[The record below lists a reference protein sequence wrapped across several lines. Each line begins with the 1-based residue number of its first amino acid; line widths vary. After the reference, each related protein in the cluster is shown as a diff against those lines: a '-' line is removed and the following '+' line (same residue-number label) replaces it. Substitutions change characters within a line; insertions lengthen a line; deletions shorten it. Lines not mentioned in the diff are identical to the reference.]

1 MASAVVAVT
10 ALVAALTFG
19 ASMQHLVANPR
30 LFGWNWNVALVD
42 GSGYGNTKPAATE
55 AAFAANPDIE
65 AWGGAF
71 YGATD
76 VNGSNI
82 PVLGM
87 DPSSVAVPPIIDG
100 RMIERSGEIVLGTAT
115 IDRLH
120 VHIGDTVSID
130 RGPVARRRHRD
141 VPDDRCGAR

>member
-1 MASAVVAVT
+1 MVVAVT

-30 LFGWNWNVALVD
+30 LFGWTWNVALVD

-65 AWGGAF
+65 AWAALYGG
-71 YGATD
+71 TD

-87 DPSSVAVPPIIDG
+87 DPSSV
-100 RMIERSGEIVLGTAT
+100 RSRRSSTVVRSS
-115 IDRLH
+115 DRARSCSAPRRST
-120 VHIGDTVSID
+120 GSTCTSETRAID